1 MILFSEWINIKE
13 TTSEI
18 SGLSTQDFTA
28 LSQDERMRQGR
39 DVGEPFIKQQLKSH
53 GLNIEPVPT
62 QLDISQKI
70 DGKLNGEFIQ
80 IKLRRSSLDD
90 RNDMAYELVR
100 NHQKDIPIDVQLD
113 NPRNQGRDFKGKVR
127 KYFVMNKAETEIY
140 EIPYDKIQKEIN
152 NALDQLNNQR
162 NGLLFKPFTAEN
174 GIQIRPTT
182 DKDPESFTKQKVMAF
197 IPIPLVIDK
206 SYPINPNLKP
216 KTNTPFSPTRQN
228 IPQDRPEFLEKL
240 KLIQNGPTT
249 FPIGSTNNKKR
260 LEKINDAKKFA
271 NKNNINVTIDDKN
284 NTITFYN
291 K

>member
-1 MILFSEWINIKE
+1 
-13 TTSEI
+13 
-18 SGLSTQDFTA
+18 
-28 LSQDERMRQGR
+28 
-39 DVGEPFIKQQLKSH
+39 
-53 GLNIEPVPT
+53 
-62 QLDISQKI
+62 
-70 DGKLNGEFIQ
+70 
-80 IKLRRSSLDD
+80 
-90 RNDMAYELVR
+90 MAYELVR

-140 EIPYDKIQKEIN
+140 EIPYDKIKKEIN

-162 NGLLFKPFTAEN
+162 NGILFKPFTAEN

-206 SYPINPNLKP
+206 SYPIDPNL
-216 KTNTPFSPTRQN
+216 KTNTPIAKPTFSPTRQYT
-228 IPQDRPEFLEKL
+228 PQDRPEFIEKL
-240 KLIQNGPTT
+240 KLILTQNGPTT

-271 NKNNINVTIDDKN
+271 NKNNINVIINDKN
-284 NTITFYN
+284 NTITFLQ